1 MKRIYKAT
9 ILFSLLG
16 NLVFSQ
22 SISKKVPKFYKG
34 GIDSLEKH
42 IYKNIRPKI
51 ESISTDYM
59 LFFNLSISSKGIQ
72 NIKELYTNESEI
84 SKKLRE
90 ALKETEGNW
99 IVSGVKIKQFV
110 IPIILITEK
119 TSFQIK
125 PLSYLDYQKNRQP
138 INCILI
144 PPIVIN
150 YYAPSH

>member
-1 MKRIYKAT
+1 ARA
-9 ILFSLLG
+9 
-16 NLVFSQ
+16 
-22 SISKKVPKFYKG
+22 
-34 GIDSLEKH
+34 
-42 IYKNIRPKI
+42 RPRGCDAPGRDM
-51 ESISTDYM
+51 ERS
-59 LFFNLSISSKGIQ
+59 NLSISSKGIQ

-90 ALKETEGNW
+90 ALKETERNW

-138 INCILI
+138 INCIFI

>member
-1 MKRIYKAT
+1 MTVRMAV
-9 ILFSLLG
+9 LFC
-16 NLVFSQ
+16 Q
-22 SISKKVPKFYKG
+22 YSIVVVSFFVAL
-34 GIDSLEKH
+34 SSAVS
-42 IYKNIRPKI
+42 KNIV
-51 ESISTDYM
+51 TN
-59 LFFNLSISSKGIQ
+59 LFNLSISSKGIQ

-99 IVSGVKIKQFV
+99 IVSGVKIKQIV

-119 TSFQIK
+119 TSLQIK

>member
-59 LFFNLSISSKGIQ
+59 PVSYTHLDVYKRQ
-72 NIKELYTNESEI
+72 NIFIRCMTSGRIAGSHLQR
-84 SKKLRE
+84 RE
-90 ALKETEGNW
+90 GHQGL
-99 IVSGVKIKQFV
+99 V
-110 IPIILITEK
+110 
-119 TSFQIK
+119 
-125 PLSYLDYQKNRQP
+125 
-138 INCILI
+138 
-144 PPIVIN
+144 
-150 YYAPSH
+150 